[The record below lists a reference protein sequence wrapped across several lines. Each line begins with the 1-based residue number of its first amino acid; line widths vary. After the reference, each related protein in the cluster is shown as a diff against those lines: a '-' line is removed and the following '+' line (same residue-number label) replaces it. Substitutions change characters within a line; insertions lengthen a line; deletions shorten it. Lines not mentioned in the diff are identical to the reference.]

1 MNNKKIDAMIEKTV
15 LKMPINDFCKA
26 MVFRLAKDET
36 IRDHELILVINVFQ
50 VLGYLNEPYYTDKVF
65 ETIKSWDGYG
75 DLDALLSDL
84 HHSVMIDLQNGGFDV
99 IS

>member
-1 MNNKKIDAMIEKTV
+1 MKSKKIDVFIEKVV
-15 LKMPINDFCKA
+15 LRMPVDEFCKA

-36 IRDHELILVINVFQ
+36 VRDHELILVINVFQ
-50 VLGYLNEPYYTDKVF
+50 ILGYLNEPYYTDKVI

-75 DLDALLSDL
+75 DLDRLLSDL
-84 HHSVMIDLQNGGFDV
+84 RHSVMIDLQNGGFDV